1 MKLSSTRKAF
11 STLILGLMTLS
22 SGCQKREF
30 NVSSKSEEGVEYS
43 AEAKKFFSEYEKKVK
58 AGFKFNWDE
67 IEEKLKEVDA
77 KIAALPAQLSIEDQ
91 PLTKLPENIPVEF
104 RPALQV
110 VLDSQRGQGV
120 SKIKRRLLLDTLV
133 NQVAKV
139 KNAGQANRCSLDPAK
154 NDVQAE
160 VMNDLLKEFVL
171 YVYKKTPEALPDAFL
186 TAVPFYGHLVE
197 KETPFLD
204 VAFAPGGSMAHKAAH
219 SVNVHVMDFFDI
231 WLACSE
237 KGSSCANVNLKK
249 LTVYI
254 GMQGIVEA
262 LPQLKKNIENL
273 KKELRGNLSNVE
285 ASTKRNELEAA
296 ETDLARANKM
306 LSANRISALNWSQTE
321 FQNGTA
327 LWDVFFDFQNLS
339 DEAFK
344 DYLKIRADRKL
355 KQDEYLALSFRT
367 VSNPFFM
374 GKPEVLKTLF
384 PCSGWN

>member
-1 MKLSSTRKAF
+1 MTLNTTCATLIAF
-11 STLILGLMTLS
+11 LCGWSTLVT
-22 SGCQKREF
+22 GCQKREF
-30 NVSSKSEEGVEYS
+30 NVTSKSEDQVEYS
-43 AEAKKFFSEYEKKVK
+43 IYVKKFFSEFEKKVK
-58 AGFKFNWDE
+58 PGFRFDWKD
-67 IEEKLKEVDA
+67 IGASQKKIDA
-77 KIAALPAQLSIEDQ
+77 KISALPAALSIEDQ
-91 PLTKLPENIPVEF
+91 PLTKLPENIPAEF

-110 VLDSQRGQGV
+110 LLDSQRSQGAG
-120 SKIKRRLLLDTLV
+120 KIKRRVLLDELV
-133 NQVAKV
+133 NQVAKA

-160 VMNDLLKEFVL
+160 IMNDLLKEFVL
-171 YVYKKTPEALPDAFL
+171 YVYKKAPEALPDAFL

-204 VAFAPGGSMAHKAAH
+204 VAFALGGTMAHKAAH
-219 SVNVHVMDFFDI
+219 SVNVHVMDFFDL

-237 KGSSCANVNLKK
+237 KGSACANVNLKK

-254 GMQGIVEA
+254 GLQGIVEA
-262 LPQLKKNIENL
+262 MPQLKKNIDSL
-273 KKELRGNLSNVE
+273 KKQLRGNVNNVE
-285 ASTKRNELEAA
+285 ATTKRKELEAA
-296 ETDLARANKM
+296 EADLERANKM

-344 DYLKIRADRKL
+344 DYLKIRAERKL

-367 VSNPFFM
+367 VSNPFYM
-374 GKPEVLKTLF
+374 GKPEVLKALF

>member
-1 MKLSSTRKAF
+1 MKLSTSSKALT
-11 STLILGLMTLS
+11 TLFFGWTILVT
-22 SGCQKREF
+22 GCQKREF
-30 NVSSKSEEGVEYS
+30 NVTSKNQEKVEYNTDV
-43 AEAKKFFSEYEKKVK
+43 KKFFTEFEKKVK
-58 AGFKFNWDE
+58 PGFRFNWDN
-67 IEEKLKEVDA
+67 IEASQQKVDA
-77 KIAALPAQLSIEDQ
+77 KIAALPAPLSIEDQ
-91 PLTKLPENIPVEF
+91 PLTKLPENIPAEF

-110 VLDSQRGQGV
+110 LLDSQREQGV
-120 SKIKRRLLLDTLV
+120 SKIKRRILLDELV

-139 KNAGQANRCSLDPAK
+139 KNSGQASRCSLDPAK
-154 NDVQAE
+154 NEIQAE

-171 YVYKKTPEALPDAFL
+171 YVYKKAPEPLPDAFL

-231 WLACSE
+231 WLACAE
-237 KGSSCANVNLKK
+237 KGSACAGVNLKK

-254 GMQGIVEA
+254 GLQGIVEA
-262 LPQLKKNIENL
+262 MPQLKKNIENL

-344 DYLKIRADRKL
+344 NYLKIRADRKL